1 MAISYDNLWKLLID
15 RHMTKTQMRLAV
27 GLSTAT
33 LAKLSKR
40 ETVRTSII
48 DKICKTLNWRVRD
61 VMEYEPD
68 RPPRTPRRKVCS

>member
-15 RHMTKTQMRLAV
+15 RHMTKPQMRLAV

-48 DKICKTLNWRVRD
+48 DKICKTLNCWVRD

-68 RPPRTPRRKVCS
+68 CPTRTLRRKVCS

>member
-40 ETVRTSII
+40 ENVRTSII
-48 DKICKTLNWRVRD
+48 DNICKTLNCRVRD

-68 RPPRTPRRKVCS
+68 RLTRTPRRKVCS

>member
-1 MAISYDNLWKLLID
+1 
-15 RHMTKTQMRLAV
+15 MTRTQMRLAV

-48 DKICKTLNWRVRD
+48 DKICKALNCRVRD
-61 VMEYEPD
+61 VMESEPD
-68 RPPRTPRRKVCS
+68 SPAITSRRKACP

>member
-48 DKICKTLNWRVRD
+48 DKICKTLNCRVRD
-61 VMEYEPD
+61 VMEYESDCPT
-68 RPPRTPRRKVCS
+68 RKPRRKVCS